1 MIGCIQKSVC
11 FIQSTKEN
19 HFVSLIAHST
29 SATRHKRKGEQFNL
43 PPDHN
48 IEPNPMSMLCC
59 CCFCCPGIVG
69 IGMGTFT
76 KRTSSFMVYHS
87 DKGVER

>member
-1 MIGCIQKSVC
+1 MIGGIQKSIC
-11 FIQSTKEN
+11 SIQSKKKN
-19 HFVSLIAHST
+19 HFIAHSNSH
-29 SATRHKRKGEQFNL
+29 SATRHNRKGEQFNL